1 MSRAIKNRDN
11 AQPEPAKSAETHD
24 TETLQLAAEE
34 LTVTK
39 RAVETGRVRISTQ
52 TRERNVLV
60 DENLACERVEIE
72 RVPVGQ
78 RIAKAPEV
86 REDGDTTIIPVVE
99 EVLAVERRLMLKE
112 EIRIRRVRTIE
123 RHQEKVTLRHQ
134 EAVVTRQEAGTNS
147 SGAMPASGLR
157 QTKPKPKSRSG
168 E

>member
-1 MSRAIKNRDN
+1 VSRANKIRDS
-11 AQPEPAKSAETHD
+11 AQLEPAKSSEKHD
-24 TETLQLAAEE
+24 ETLHLAAEE

-39 RAVETGRVRISTQ
+39 RAVETGRVRISTR

-60 DENLACERVEIE
+60 DENLASVRVEIE

-78 RIAKAPEV
+78 RIEKAPDV

-99 EVLAVERRLMLKE
+99 EVLAVERQLMLKE

-147 SGAMPASGLR
+147 SGALPASGLG